1 MTMLASATLSAERG
15 TTLGAA
21 APPGHASL
29 AELMHEGVYL
39 IFLLRNGCEP
49 IEFVSFSD
57 RIDEFLKRFERDAR
71 KINASAEDIYLAKY
85 VFCAFVDETI
95 LKSNFPIR
103 DAWAL
108 SPLQL
113 RYFGE
118 HLAGENVFKKL
129 EELRNQG
136 SSRLQVLEVFHRCL
150 LLGYEGK
157 YVLEGREKL
166 NFLVSR
172 LGEEIAHHRG
182 KRAAFA
188 PHWKV
193 PDQIKN
199 IVKNEIPLWV
209 WFVALLALAA
219 LFYFLFDWLLG
230 KQAAQTLAGYTEVIK
245 PLPKQANVIIT
256 LP

>member
-1 MTMLASATLSAERG
+1 MSTLTSASLSVEPGRPSSATAEPSR
-15 TTLGAA
+15 LVD
-21 APPGHASL
+21 
-29 AELMHEGVYL
+29 LMHDGVYL
-39 IFLLRNGCEP
+39 LFLLKNQCEP
-49 IEFVSFSD
+49 VEAKAFATRVD
-57 RIDEFLKRFERDAR
+57 DFLNQFERNAR
-71 KINASAEDIYLAKY
+71 KLNASAEDIYLAKY
-85 VFCAFVDETI
+85 AFCAFIDETI
-95 LKSNFPIR
+95 LKSNFAIR
-103 DAWAL
+103 ETWEM

-136 SSRLQVLEVFHRCL
+136 ASRLQALEVFHMCL
-150 LLGYEGK
+150 VLGYEGK

-172 LGEEIAHHRG
+172 LGDEIAHHKG

-188 PHWKV
+188 PHWSV
-193 PDQIKN
+193 PDEIKN

-219 LFYFLFDWLLG
+219 VFYFLFDWLLG
-230 KQAAQTLAGYTEVIK
+230 KQAAQALTGYAEVIK
-245 PLPKQANVIIT
+245 PLPKQANIIIS